1 MVQYTLS
8 STTPLPHGSLFS
20 KKGVNKYIHCETYLQ
35 QWVFI
40 DEWEGKELKDVLG
53 KRTRKKTWRVIG
65 TLFWAAVLIMMMTMM
80 MGMMR
85 RPLSIKILTFIL
97 HVNVKQ
103 QCDGKHTK
111 AFIKFLIFSSTFLY
125 HELVCRLLTFH
136 KVKCNKSAFMFLV
149 DK

>member
-8 STTPLPHGSLFS
+8 STTPLPHRSLFS

-65 TLFWAAVLIMMMTMM
+65 TLFLGCCAD
-80 MGMMR
+80 
-85 RPLSIKILTFIL
+85 
-97 HVNVKQ
+97 HDDDDD
-103 QCDGKHTK
+103 DGDDETP
-111 AFIKFLIFSSTFLY
+111 I
-125 HELVCRLLTFH
+125 
-136 KVKCNKSAFMFLV
+136 V
-149 DK
+149 DKDLDFYSSCKCKATMWWQTHKSVHQVFNFFFNLSLSWACLSFAYFSQGKMQQVCVYVPRR